1 MKNHVL
7 SFWACVA
14 LLGISPANALTYDL
28 VNDSS
33 GNYEVTGFIETDGNF
48 GVLTNGDLINW
59 GLNVSVG
66 TSNTVM
72 NGPQGNTSDEA
83 ILGNDLTATS
93 SGLFFNFADPNAGLL
108 EFLGFYGFVCFQN
121 QDACLGSHAYAESTL
136 LLDVFGDPT
145 DALGP
150 ISESGT
156 VEFAIAQT
164 PLPATLPLFAG
175 GLGFV
180 GYLTGRKKRKGGQ
193 APATA

>member
-1 MKNHVL
+1 MDLFVSRIRMHV
-7 SFWACVA
+7 WAA
-14 LLGISPANALTYDL
+14 THTLT
-28 VNDSS
+28 
-33 GNYEVTGFIETDGNF
+33 
-48 GVLTNGDLINW
+48 
-59 GLNVSVG
+59 
-66 TSNTVM
+66 
-72 NGPQGNTSDEA
+72 
-83 ILGNDLTATS
+83 
-93 SGLFFNFADPNAGLL
+93 
-108 EFLGFYGFVCFQN
+108 
-121 QDACLGSHAYAESTL
+121 STL